1 MPNSVSHF
9 GNDFLDPG
17 QEVCDVSVDTGGA
30 LARASFAIRHNTSEV
45 ETPLPLA
52 DKRAAR
58 VSLQNKMRK
67 KLGQMTLRHRVN
79 NEIRSAKFARW
90 YTFIM
95 AMVYDFCSSSS
106 SSIFIDTQFTGV
118 FSWGALGSLTSL

>member
-1 MPNSVSHF
+1 MAVGITTGIISSVDQGFVCNQGFVRDQGIVWGNSVSHF

-52 DKRAAR
+52 DKWAAR
-58 VSLQNKMRK
+58 VSLHGK
-67 KLGQMTLRHRVN
+67 T
-79 NEIRSAKFARW
+79 
-90 YTFIM
+90 
-95 AMVYDFCSSSS
+95 
-106 SSIFIDTQFTGV
+106 
-118 FSWGALGSLTSL
+118 